1 MQEKVVFKS
10 LPGRNISTL
19 QVFIT
24 QAYRTRLMIPNTEI
38 R

>member
-1 MQEKVVFKS
+1 MQQKVVFKS

-24 QAYRTRLMIPNTEI
+24 QACQTRSMISNTEI